1 MGSIEVPTRGYRRG
15 IQYRSG
21 NITKEQA
28 IKELGFKDVLFNKDT
43 VLNNSDSKSEEQT
56 FLNYTYD
63 SLRDLSNILNIPLNL
78 ISLRN
83 KDNNVPSLAFTNTDK
98 SYVNFVVAKQGRIS
112 INWYLFL
119 DKYLGYL
126 QGLDSIARN
135 LNFGNS
141 NEVTAV
147 TKELVQI
154 LKLKENR
161 EKQGNLL
168 LKKLEEVRFELEEL
182 LERMPIKQN
191 TSIDE
196 IMLIEDS
203 RERFIKELSKERLKE
218 MFDTFDEHGVS
229 LGDLKDKF
237 LNCFREAEK
246 LREEQQN
253 EKDFRNTKYFD
264 SFKSSHYS
272 ESDIDKLIANAFN
285 WYINEKLK
293 ELNQYNN
300 FLTCDLKEDNL
311 IIESDEGII
320 FKDAFEKYLNVIIP
334 YLIENLNSN
343 LEEEESS
350 NSLNREQERVSDEEQ
365 ASLLDRE
372 QQIDSVLNED
382 VGKFKLTLFK
392 KLAKDAGLNVN
403 TSKIEN
409 NCYYIYFKDSY
420 IHHIRASIQYN
431 PKEPNHCINVYCEN
445 QGDKKVGYWW
455 DNDLDYNNLISFL
468 CNLEKENKRVKF
480 KLTYFKEL
488 CEKYNLNP
496 DKGVSSEVN
505 QYSQINS
512 KSKNL
517 NITQYY
523 QVNFKSKDFYIVY
536 VLVPVYIN
544 IAKENK
550 VKIKTVREEVYHS
563 WTGELNY
570 IDLVEKLKRIEQMG
584 IKEIEDDYK
593 QLKVKREKETK
604 ETQVLKNQTEKEYKQ
619 YQKDIKNKV
628 NKLFD
633 EPIKSTK
640 DLRKVLVDYLKI
652 NNIKVDY
659 PAGVSV
665 ALCVVKENIYK
676 ISNGLDTFNIE
687 LTTIP
692 DTKLSGNAKNWY
704 LENSNL
710 LKILRRSENSKS
722 LEGLVEGT
730 VTRILNSKRYNKVQ
744 KQMLV
749 ETITYMVCKLYKLDV
764 RTYCQNKEFEKLITS
779 DKETLKNYLKLSFK
793 LFNEIV
799 LYFK

>member
-1 MGSIEVPTRGYRRG
+1 MGSVETSVRGYRRG
-15 IQYRSG
+15 IQYRKG
-21 NITKEQA
+21 NISKEQI

-43 VLNNSDSKSEEQT
+43 TLNNEEQT

-83 KDNNVPSLAFTNTDK
+83 KDNNVPNLAFTNTDK
-98 SYVNFVVAKQGRIS
+98 SYVNFVVAKQGKIS
-112 INWYLFL
+112 INWYLLL

-126 QGLDSIARN
+126 QGLDSIAKN
-135 LNFGNS
+135 LNLGNS
-141 NEVTAV
+141 NDVVTI

-161 EKQGNLL
+161 EKQGNTLL
-168 LKKLEEVRFELEEL
+168 NKLEEVRFELEEL
-182 LERMPIKQN
+182 LEKMPIKQN
-191 TSIDE
+191 ASVDE

-203 RERFIKELSKERLKE
+203 RERFIRELSRERLKE
-218 MFDTFDEHGVS
+218 MFDTFDEHDVS

-237 LNCFREAEK
+237 LECFKEAEK

-253 EKDFRNTKYFD
+253 EKDFVNTRYFD
-264 SFKSSHYS
+264 SFKNSHYS
-272 ESDIDKLIANAFN
+272 ENDTDKLIANAFN

-300 FLTCDLKEDNL
+300 FLVFDLKEEG
-311 IIESDEGII
+311 ISIESDEGIV
-320 FKDAFEKYLNVIIP
+320 FKEAIEKYLNVIIP

-343 LEEEESS
+343 LEEE
-350 NSLNREQERVSDEEQ
+350 NKDNLNDNIEEIPV
-365 ASLLDRE
+365 DRE
-372 QQIDSVLNED
+372 QQINSVLNED
-382 VGKFKLTLFK
+382 MGKFKLTLFK
-392 KLAKDAGLNVN
+392 KLAKDAGLNID

-409 NCYYIYFKDSY
+409 NCYYIYFKDAY
-420 IHHIRASIQYN
+420 IHHIRASISYN

-445 QGDKKVGYWW
+445 QGDKKLGYWW

-496 DKGVSSEVN
+496 DKGISPEVN
-505 QYSQINS
+505 QYSQTNS
-512 KSKNL
+512 KSKNF
-517 NITQYY
+517 NITKYY
-523 QVNFKSKDFYIVY
+523 QVNFKSKDFYIIY
-536 VLVPVYIN
+536 VLVPIYIN

-550 VKIKTVREEVYHS
+550 IKIKTVREEVYHS

-584 IKEIEDDYK
+584 IKEIEDDFK
-593 QLKVKREKETK
+593 QLKLQKDKETK
-604 ETQVLKNQTEKEYKQ
+604 ETQILKNQTEKEYKQ
-619 YQKDIKNKV
+619 YQKDMKNKV

-659 PAGVSV
+659 PAAVSV

-676 ISNGLDTFNIE
+676 LSNGLDTFNIE

-692 DTKLSGNAKNWY
+692 DTKLSGNAKNWS
-704 LENSNL
+704 LENHNL

-730 VTRILNSKRYNKVQ
+730 ITRVFNDKKYSKVQ
-744 KQMLV
+744 KQMLI
-749 ETITYMVCKLYKLDV
+749 ETITYMICKLYKLDV
-764 RTYCQNKEFEKLITS
+764 RTYCQNKEFEKLVTS

-793 LFNEIV
+793 LFNETV